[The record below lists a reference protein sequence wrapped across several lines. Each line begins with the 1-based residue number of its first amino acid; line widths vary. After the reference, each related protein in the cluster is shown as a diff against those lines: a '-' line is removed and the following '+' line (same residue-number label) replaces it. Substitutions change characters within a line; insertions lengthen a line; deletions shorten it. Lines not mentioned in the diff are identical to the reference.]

1 MGARAQCGPGTG
13 AARLRGP
20 QESPSPD
27 PFPPQTGD
35 PSSGRGARPDC
46 SQAGRAAGRGAGRCN
61 LTGEPVVLVRKS
73 ARLQSRE
80 AESAPLRASFP
91 AEPRFAPREPGLR
104 DWTFHRETRLLPGLS
119 QPILCVF
126 FACPVTFLWR
136 GWGGGG
142 EGVEFQIYMNA
153 RTFFFSV
160 IEDCFRFLEK
170 QSLVCS

>member
-1 MGARAQCGPGTG
+1 MGARALCGPGTG

-35 PSSGRGARPDC
+35 LSSGRGARPGC

-61 LTGEPVVLVRKS
+61 LAGEPVVLVRKS

-80 AESAPLRASFP
+80 AESAPPRAP
-91 AEPRFAPREPGLR
+91 WLAEPRFAPPREPGLR
-104 DWTFHRETRLLPGLS
+104 GWTFHRETRWLPGLS

-136 GWGGGG
+136 GWGVGAVR
-142 EGVEFQIYMNA
+142 ELNFKF
-153 RTFFFSV
+153 T
-160 IEDCFRFLEK
+160 
-170 QSLVCS
+170 